1 MNYEALG
8 RYVEAKDKLPA
19 VNNDLKR
26 RLKVIKDTAGNAEI
40 DLCRLDGYSPNPD
53 PVRIMSKLAVIKD
66 NLERVHALYGE
77 LAALTDEINRQ
88 AEACGREPVNIRHD

>member
-1 MNYEALG
+1 
-8 RYVEAKDKLPA
+8 
-19 VNNDLKR
+19 
-26 RLKVIKDTAGNAEI
+26 
-40 DLCRLDGYSPNPD
+40 
-53 PVRIMSKLAVIKD
+53 MSKLAVIKD